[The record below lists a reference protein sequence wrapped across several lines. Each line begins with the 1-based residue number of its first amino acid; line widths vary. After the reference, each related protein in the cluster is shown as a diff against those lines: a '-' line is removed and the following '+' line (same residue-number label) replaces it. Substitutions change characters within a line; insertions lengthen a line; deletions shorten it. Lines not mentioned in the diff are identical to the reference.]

1 MVGPSARGRC
11 CRCDSETVRK
21 VACKDMMAARFDSW
35 DSANKR
41 EETEIVHRDDGL
53 SEPPT
58 KPEYSVSV
66 SAFSSTRVAQIFRH
80 STTYPTNSTTC

>member
-11 CRCDSETVRK
+11 RKCDSETVRK
-21 VACKDMMAARFDSW
+21 FACKDMMTASFDCW

-41 EETEIVHRDDGL
+41 EETEIVNCDDGL

-58 KPEYSVSV
+58 KPEYSVS
-66 SAFSSTRVAQIFRH
+66 AFTVKHR
-80 STTYPTNSTTC
+80 